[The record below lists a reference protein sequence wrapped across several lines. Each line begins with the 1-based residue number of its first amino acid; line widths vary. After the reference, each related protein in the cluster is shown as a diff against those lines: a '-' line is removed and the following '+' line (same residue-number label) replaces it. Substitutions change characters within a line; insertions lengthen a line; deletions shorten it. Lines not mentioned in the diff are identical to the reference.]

1 MTRSS
6 NIPSG
11 YILKGNAK
19 ITLQRYL
26 YFHAH
31 CSIPQIPKVW
41 RPTKFLSKDEWIKKM
56 FLHTH
61 TDKNI
66 IQPVKKGNPI
76 IYDIIDQDGR
86 HYAR

>member
-6 NIPSG
+6 NTTSG
-11 YILKGNAK
+11 YILKGNEK
-19 ITLQRYL
+19 IILQRYL

-31 CSIPQIPKVW
+31 CSIPQIAKV
-41 RPTKFLSKDEWIKKM
+41 RTPTKFLSKDEWIKKM

-66 IQPVKKGNPI
+66 IQPLKKEI
-76 IYDIIDQDGR
+76 VSFMTL
-86 HYAR
+86 